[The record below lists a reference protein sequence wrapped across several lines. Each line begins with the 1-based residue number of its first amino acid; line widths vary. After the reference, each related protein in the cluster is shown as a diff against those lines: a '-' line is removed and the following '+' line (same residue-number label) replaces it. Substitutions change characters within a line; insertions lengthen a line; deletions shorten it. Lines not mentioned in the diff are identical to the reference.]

1 MTNNRNVTING
12 LSVNVNGYEARND
25 NDLADT
31 IVHRINDML
40 NEDGS
45 VWGKQTCTGS
55 FLESRRNFY
64 CLAIK
69 KTLQIS

>member
-31 IVHRINDML
+31 ICPSDQRHAEGGRLGVGKVNLHRVVLGIQ
-40 NEDGS
+40 
-45 VWGKQTCTGS
+45 KK
-55 FLESRRNFY
+55 FLLFGH
-64 CLAIK
+64 K